1 MQFYNDYIPIYFDGN
16 IKIPSNICEKKPEL
30 NYSSNKRMFEIIRQ
44 KYIDRT
50 LGSSKF
56 TKQMGC
62 LVNEIILISKK
73 NESSLNEIKS
83 LDKIDYEYEKHTNK
97 IFQEKNLKYR
107 PPRL

>member
-1 MQFYNDYIPIYFDGN
+1 MAGHNRKYIYDAIYNDYIPIYFDGN

-62 LVNEIILISKK
+62 FSK
-73 NESSLNEIKS
+73 
-83 LDKIDYEYEKHTNK
+83 
-97 IFQEKNLKYR
+97 
-107 PPRL
+107 